1 MRPYLVRYRPPP
13 LSVSVPSA
21 LPFSP
26 SLSLFSHVTPL
37 RPCRYVFLV
46 LTTFAPGRID
56 TRRAGCND
64 RRPIRSAAIKLYHR
78 LEWRLYFGNL
88 ATRYRY
94 KTLYRPIIQKF
105 FDCRR
110 VYLLYFAYVRKIEL
124 ETRTLIFITRMPRF
138 VRNISH
144 I

>member
-26 SLSLFSHVTPL
+26 SLSACYSSSSVPL
-37 RPCRYVFLV
+37 RSPRPA
-46 LTTFAPGRID
+46 TTFAPGRID
-56 TRRAGCND
+56 TRKGGCND

-88 ATRYRY
+88 ATRHSY
-94 KTLYRPIIQKF
+94 KTPSSLPMVQKYF
-105 FDCRR
+105 SIVIVSIDCISHTFEKPEWTRM
-110 VYLLYFAYVRKIEL
+110 LLLGCCISL
-124 ETRTLIFITRMPRF
+124 ETFLT
-138 VRNISH
+138 
-144 I
+144 